1 MDFKDMV
8 KKRRSIRKYKAG
20 EKMDEE
26 ILTEVLTY
34 ASMGPSKGN
43 THPVEFLVV
52 EDEEK
57 KKALA
62 SLKRFGTKYLAD
74 APQIIVVI
82 GNDTEEPTWIEEA
95 TIASAYLGLLLH
107 AEGYASSWINIREQ
121 SDSEG
126 RDSEEIVKELFGIPE
141 NYGILCLIPFGIADE
156 RVPARK
162 YFDISSKVHKDSF

>member
-20 EKMDEE
+20 EKMDDET
-26 ILTEVLTY
+26 LTEVLTY

-62 SLKRFGTKYLAD
+62 SLKRFGTKYL
-74 APQIIVVI
+74 PMR
-82 GNDTEEPTWIEEA
+82 
-95 TIASAYLGLLLH
+95 LR
-107 AEGYASSWINIREQ
+107 SSW
-121 SDSEG
+121 S
-126 RDSEEIVKELFGIPE
+126 
-141 NYGILCLIPFGIADE
+141 
-156 RVPARK
+156 
-162 YFDISSKVHKDSF
+162 